1 MARVSRPELLELK
14 SNRSSFIVKQRTIK
28 TGLTDRGAL
37 STESERQNPRIPLR
51 AAALSHYRRKGRN
64 ATGSSTKKSSEEL
77 N

>member
-1 MARVSRPELLELK
+1 MARFLDLAS
-14 SNRSSFIVKQRTIK
+14 SNSSEQVVKQRTIK
-28 TGLTDRGAL
+28 RALTDREAPL
-37 STESERQNPRIPLR
+37 PRKARDQNPRIELR